1 LLAVG
6 GRSAETREKG
16 LEALGPLL
24 DLAEGMGT
32 IPEVFDG
39 DLPQNPGGC
48 ISQAWSVGEVLRAYE
63 ELQD

>member
-1 LLAVG
+1 LD
-6 GRSAETREKG
+6 
-16 LEALGPLL
+16 ALRPLL

-63 ELQD
+63 ELRDE

>member
-1 LLAVG
+1 MN
-6 GRSAETREKG
+6 GRSAETLDSG
-16 LEALGPLL
+16 LEALRPLL
-24 DLAEGMGT
+24 DLAASMGT

-48 ISQAWSVGEVLRAYE
+48 ISQAWSVGEVLRAYK